1 MLLFTYLRRE
11 LRHRLRQS
19 ILIAVGLAVGIGLVL
34 TVAATAAGVRDAEA
48 RVLASL
54 DTLGTDISVT
64 KTPSAGMST
73 NSGGGLSIGPQDAGK
88 QIDLLQDAD
97 PGSFGPSVLAQLRT
111 VDGVAAVTGELA
123 LIDTK
128 MTVPKP
134 GAASLP
140 LPTTI
145 LVDGV
150 DPAHSDIGTLG
161 QASLASG
168 RGFKAAD
175 AQSDVALLDTAYATT
190 NKLKVGSTITLAKKA
205 FKVIGLVHQKA
216 DASERVFIPLARAQA
231 LSGSKDKLTTAYVA
245 AKSSGEVDAVAKAI
259 SKKLSWANVTTSSSL
274 ADQISGSLE
283 DTSKLADN
291 LGRWIAIATLAAAFG
306 LAVLLTLSAVSR
318 RVREFGTLKA
328 VGWRTRRIVGQVFTE
343 SLAIGLIGA
352 ILGIGLG
359 YGGAALVSRLTPTLT
374 AVLPATASGP
384 EVSGPT
390 TFSGGSGGPVQQTAS
405 APANQTMAVHF
416 GATVALHILLL
427 ALLLGIAGGVLAG
440 AFGGWRAGRLRPAAA
455 LAKVA

>member
-48 RVLASL
+48 KVLASL

-97 PGSFGPSVLAQLRT
+97 PGSFSPSVLAQLRA

-150 DPAHSDIGTLG
+150 DPAHADIGTLG

-283 DTSKLADN
+283 DTSKLAGNPIPASAPTGGAVAAIIDPIVHGGALVLAGV
-291 LGRWIAIATLAAAFG
+291 LG
-306 LAVLLTLSAVSR
+306 
-318 RVREFGTLKA
+318 
-328 VGWRTRRIVGQVFTE
+328 
-343 SLAIGLIGA
+343 IGLIGMSSKVYEFSQTWVSIAFVLWFLMIGVFFVGLIPAQRA
-352 ILGIGLG
+352 IREGRVAAEQRLAMS
-359 YGGAALVSRLTPTLT
+359 YGG
-374 AVLPATASGP
+374 
-384 EVSGPT
+384 
-390 TFSGGSGGPVQQTAS
+390 
-405 APANQTMAVHF
+405 MH
-416 GATVALHILLL
+416 LLL
-427 ALLLGIAGGVLAG
+427 LLQIIVMVWRPG
-440 AFGGWRAGRLRPAAA
+440 APG
-455 LAKVA
+455 